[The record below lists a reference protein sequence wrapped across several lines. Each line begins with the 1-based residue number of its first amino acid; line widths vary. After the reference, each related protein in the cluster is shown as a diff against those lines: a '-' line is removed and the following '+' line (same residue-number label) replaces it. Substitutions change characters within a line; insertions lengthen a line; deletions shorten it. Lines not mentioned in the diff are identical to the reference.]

1 MQKRDGI
8 LIKIFQALARSL
20 DDDNVV
26 WRMMSAF
33 FDDGKLW
40 NSSRFFYRIL

>member
-33 FDDGKLW
+33 SDDGKLR
-40 NSSRFFYRIL
+40 NSSRIFL